1 MVGSHLADVLKHL
14 ALCGTYH
21 VHHVVGISPFLT
33 LPQHFLKQAFTVLV
47 GGELEVVATLV
58 GGECQE
64 NHPFVWVLEERCH
77 AVLAHVGS
85 NGEGIEVDFLEEG
98 AGIHRAGVAD
108 VATFGIRDDE
118 VLGIVL
124 VEVRDGLLK
133 RNPALHAHA
142 LVESKVGLVCHAI
155 GCCGVDNRLV
165 EGEDGVFLLQQV
177 LRNLLDVGVETYTQE
192 GLLRENL
199 VDEFFACHIFLLF

>member
-1 MVGSHLADVLKHL
+1 MLS
-14 ALCGTYH
+14 
-21 VHHVVGISPFLT
+21 
-33 LPQHFLKQAFTVLV
+33 AFPH
-47 GGELEVVATLV
+47 VVATLV
-58 GGECQE
+58 GSECQE
-64 NHPFVWVLEERCH
+64 NHPFAWILEEWCH

-124 VEVRDGLLK
+124 VEVRDGLLE

-142 LVESKVGLVCHAI
+142 LVESEVGLVCHAI
-155 GCCGVDNRLV
+155 GCCGVDDGLV
-165 EGEDGVFLLQQV
+165 EGEDGVFLM
-177 LRNLLDVGVETYTQE
+177 
-192 GLLRENL
+192 
-199 VDEFFACHIFLLF
+199 F